1 MSALR
6 IIAKCMEPVFC
17 INFHG
22 LMLEK
27 NWKLSQVLR
36 KKRPEDAQNQAEL
49 NTSHFFKFCHKINGH
64 PYGTDFTFF
73 CETMF
78 GKLMK
83 IAEKKL
89 PKNPWST
96 SKGYWKPVRTEGTK
110 LGSRWALVLWHPS
123 SIQPGILKAL
133 GQGVSS
139 KTRCDLLPRSLGN
152 KSDIYTYM
160 PVNYQVPSKKLES
173 RWGIYPPGAQKNA
186 ILVAPLLCQAL
197 KWERDWHGA
206 AHVHVMTSRFWPSRD
221 VFLKQKSVFTA
232 WWIKAAIE
240 PAPSSPNPLTYK

>member
-96 SKGYWKPVRTEGTK
+96 SKGYWKPVEDGREQSSVLVELSCSGIPPASNQGSSK
-110 LGSRWALVLWHPS
+110 LWA
-123 SIQPGILKAL
+123 KAFR
-133 GQGVSS
+133 QRRDVTSFPGVSGIS
-139 KTRCDLLPRSLGN
+139 LTYTPTCLLITKYP
-152 KSDIYTYM
+152 
-160 PVNYQVPSKKLES
+160 PKLES

-197 KWERDWHGA
+197 KWGRDWHDA
-206 AHVHVMTSRFWPSRD
+206 AHVHVMTSCCDVVMPYSQGGSRFWPSHD
-221 VFLKQKSVFTA
+221 VV
-232 WWIKAAIE
+232 
-240 PAPSSPNPLTYK
+240 